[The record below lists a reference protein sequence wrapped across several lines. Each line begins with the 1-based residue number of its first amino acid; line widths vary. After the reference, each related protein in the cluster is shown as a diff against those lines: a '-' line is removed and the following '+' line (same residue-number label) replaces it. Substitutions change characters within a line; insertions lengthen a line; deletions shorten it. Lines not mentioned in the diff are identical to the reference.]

1 MKDIKL
7 SQCMIVKNEED
18 NIRRALS
25 WGKSIVWEQIV
36 VDTGSSDRTMELA
49 KELGA
54 KVFHFPWCDDFS
66 AAKNYA
72 IEQAKGDWIIFLDA
86 DEYFEPEC
94 ARKIPEL
101 IRHAEND
108 FPEGKKPDMIRAAL
122 QNLDD
127 TGRTFMVGEQ
137 NRIFRNRSDIR
148 YRDPIHE
155 FLCSKTGKPLLWMQ
169 AVESLSI
176 MHTGYKSS
184 VIQKKG
190 ERNLPLLR
198 KQAEREPENPE
209 VWCYLA
215 ESLAGAGRITEARL
229 AAEHAFSYALKQG
242 EYGNNR
248 TGSYTK
254 ETAAKRG
261 TAAMKGPLAKGL
273 PIKGLTGE
281 RFGELCAL
289 WLTLA
294 KDETPQ
300 TALDLA
306 GPAYQ
311 YYGEFRRTGLVNPDV
326 DFAMGNYLAKVGLKE
341 DAIRILEGA
350 FETLERWPGGAS
362 LRLTGGVQRACNY
375 LAACALE
382 KGQTGR
388 AVSWLTLSLRT
399 DRYQEEALATLLGL
413 FKDDPNTNAEQEAA
427 FLGRLYHLAAGKEG
441 LKDRLFVLKSAL
453 AKSDRE
459 LAELIR
465 RNMSEEERLWLDTA
479 KKKPWLSGREELKES
494 YPQIPV
500 RNRMDLNFLS
510 LMQELSCRPADEL
523 GEGEYGEATAEL
535 LKTHRD
541 AFLRLYAKLGEYRS
555 RQVLYGILEMWLG
568 RERRSLAL
576 AGEPGVPGWDL
587 DLIPTAEQFACANV
601 GARLKESTE
610 GFLYCYEDMYETFT
624 CFSESGEE
632 SAELSR
638 YRDVSV
644 LQAALSTL
652 CLDEA
657 YGKPLDLLRFDAGL
671 ELLSLLKGSERHI
684 RENHSRLIL
693 SLEKNLNSL
702 YELPNLLLEWNPDY
716 RLYLRYYG
724 TEQAGQLVLFAV

>member
-25 WGKSIVWEQIV
+25 WGKAIVWEQIV
-36 VDTGSSDRTMELA
+36 VDTGSSDRTVELA

-54 KVFHFPWCDDFS
+54 RVFHFPWCDDFS

-72 IEQAKGDWIIFLDA
+72 LEQAKGDWIVFLDA

-94 ARKIPEL
+94 AARIPEL

-108 FPEGKKPDMIRAAL
+108 FPAGRRPDMIRAAL

-127 TGRTFMVGEQ
+127 SGRTFMVGEQ
-137 NRIFRNRSDIR
+137 DRIFRNRSDIR

-155 FLCSKTGKPLLWMQ
+155 FLCSKTGKSLFRMR

-190 ERNLPLLR
+190 KRNLPLLQ

-229 AAEHAFSYALKQG
+229 AAEHAFSYALKQ
-242 EYGNNR
+242 R
-248 TGSYTK
+248 ADTSTGAGLYLR
-254 ETAAKRG
+254 EAAAKG
-261 TAAMKGPLAKGL
+261 GGAAGKGL
-273 PIKGLTGE
+273 PVKGLTGD

-294 KDETPQ
+294 RDETPK

-311 YYGEFRRTGLVNPDV
+311 YYGEFRRTGLINPDV

-350 FETLERWPGGAS
+350 FETLERWQGGSS

-382 KGQTGR
+382 KRQIGQ
-388 AVSWLTLSLRT
+388 AVSRLTLSLRT

-413 FKDDPNTNAEQEAA
+413 FKDDPNTDAGQVLT
-427 FLGRLYHLAAGKEG
+427 FLGRLYHLDAGRES
-441 LKDRLFVLKSAL
+441 LKDRLFVLKAAL
-453 AKSDRE
+453 AREDKE
-459 LAELIR
+459 LAALIR
-465 RNMSEEERLWLDTA
+465 RDLPEQERDWLDTE
-479 KKKPWLSGREELKES
+479 KERPWLSGREELKKR

-500 RNRMDLNFLS
+500 RNRIDLNFLS
-510 LMQELSCRPADEL
+510 LMEELSCRPSGEL
-523 GEGEYGEATAEL
+523 SEGEYGEATAGL
-535 LKTHRD
+535 LKAHRNE
-541 AFLRLYAKLGEYRS
+541 FLELYAALGDARS

-568 RERRSLAL
+568 RERRFLVLAK
-576 AGEPGVPGWDL
+576 ESGVPGWDL
-587 DLIPTAEQFACANV
+587 DLIPTAEQFVCVNA
-601 GARLKESTE
+601 GDRLKESME
-610 GFLYCYEDMYETFT
+610 GFLYCYEDMYQACT
-624 CFSESGEE
+624 CFSENGEE
-632 SAELSR
+632 SDGLSR
-638 YRDVSV
+638 FRGVSV
-644 LQAALSTL
+644 LQAALSGL
-652 CLDEA
+652 RLDKA
-657 YGKPLDLLRFDAGL
+657 CPTPLNLIRLDAGP
-671 ELLSLLKGSERHI
+671 EILSLLRGSERHI
-684 RENHSRLIL
+684 RQEKPALLL

-702 YELPNLLLEWNPDY
+702 YEIPGLLSEWNPDY

-724 TEQAGQLVLFAV
+724 TEQSGQLVLFAV